1 MILRKAKGKHID
13 GRKQMSRC
21 QPLQEYLNPSHV
33 YLPLV
38 HQNAVLKRVVE
49 VGDDILVGQVVA
61 EREGFGA
68 MPFHASVSGKVSAVK
83 KVWHASGKMVEAIEI
98 ENDNLNR
105 LSESIKPE
113 TNVDNLTR
121 EQLIKKMQ
129 DAGLCGMG
137 GASFP
142 TYVKY
147 QTKSPIDTIIIND
160 VECEPYL
167 TCDCLLSQTF
177 PEKVLK
183 GLKYFMKAANATKGV
198 IAIKY
203 YNRNVIDLFNSLL
216 PNYPGIAIQE
226 MKDIYP
232 AGWEKYIVEQVSGKT
247 YDKLPSEAGVI
258 VNNAATA
265 VAFSDM
271 VENNIPLISRVITI
285 TGEGI
290 KQPQNFLVPIGTKVA
305 ELIAKTG
312 GYVDNLDPAKSWYI
326 AGGPMTGRAILIDDL
341 IVDYP
346 LGSVIVMP
354 MPEEKDHPECLGC
367 GRCSDVCPVF
377 LTPTS
382 IKSAY
387 ERKDIAA
394 IGKLNAMKCMG
405 CGLCS
410 YVCPSH
416 VEITDFVAKAKDM
429 YRKGAK

>member
-1 MILRKAKGKHID
+1 MILRKAKGKHIE
-13 GRKQMSRC
+13 GKKQMSRC
-21 QPLQEYLNPSHV
+21 QPLQEYFNPPFV

-38 HQNAVLKRVVE
+38 HQNVVLKHVVE
-49 VGDDILVGQVVA
+49 VGDDIKVGQTVA
-61 EREGFGA
+61 VREGFGA

-105 LSESIKPE
+105 MDDSIKPE
-113 TNVDNLTR
+113 KNVEGLTK

-147 QTKSPIDTIIIND
+147 MAKCPIDTIIIND

-167 TCDCLLSQTF
+167 TCDCMLSLNY

-183 GLKYFMKAANATKGV
+183 GLKYFMKAADATQGV
-198 IAIKY
+198 IAIKN
-203 YNRNVIDLFNSLL
+203 YNRNVIEMFAILL
-216 PNYPGIAIQE
+216 NDYPNVRIQE
-226 MKDIYP
+226 MNDIYP
-232 AGWEKYIVEQVSGKT
+232 AGWEKYIVEQVTGKT
-247 YDKLPSEAGVI
+247 YEKLPSEAGVI
-258 VNNAATA
+258 VNNSATA
-265 VAFSDM
+265 AAFADM
-271 VENNIPLISRVITI
+271 VENNIPLISRIITI

-290 KQPQNFLVPIGTKVA
+290 QTPQNFHVPIGTKVA

-312 GYVDNLDPAKSWYI
+312 GYIEGLDTTKSWYI

-367 GRCSDVCPVF
+367 GRCADVCPVF